1 MSLYRNDII
10 VNLIYMQKCP
20 NEVQV
25 LDVTH
30 EPLVVIDRAFDTFKY
45 PFHTCACCCKMIY
58 NEQQGFPRLAL
69 YSTCTFNKLTHL
81 LLVFIEFKNRIQKMY
96 DNVYRI

>member
-1 MSLYRNDII
+1 MPLYRNDII

-25 LDVTH
+25 LDVTN

-45 PFHTCACCCKMIY
+45 PFHTCACRCKMIY
-58 NEQQGFPRLAL
+58 NEEQGFPRLAL
-69 YSTCTFNKLTHL
+69 Y
-81 LLVFIEFKNRIQKMY
+81 IYI
-96 DNVYRI
+96 

>member
-1 MSLYRNDII
+1 MPLYRNDII

-45 PFHTCACCCKMIY
+45 PFHTCACRCKMIY
-58 NEQQGFPRLAL
+58 NEEQGFPRLAL
-69 YSTCTFNKLTHL
+69 YI
-81 LLVFIEFKNRIQKMY
+81 LVYIVHVHSIN
-96 DNVYRI
+96 

>member
-1 MSLYRNDII
+1 MPLYRNDII

-30 EPLVVIDRAFDTFKY
+30 EPLVVIDWAFDTFKY
-45 PFHTCACCCKMIY
+45 PFHTCACRCKMIY
-58 NEQQGFPRLAL
+58 NEQQCFTRLAL

>member
-45 PFHTCACCCKMIY
+45 PFHTCACRCKMIY